1 MGWLEVLLEFLSL
14 IFVFA
19 LIVGLAYFT
28 TKLVASSN
36 LKKMRNK
43 NMRVIEGLTI
53 APQKSLQLVKVGDKV
68 MLIGIT
74 RDHIVKLE
82 TFCIDE
88 LEVSEKELD
97 KSLLT
102 FQDIFSNALK
112 KEIDEEG
119 KAKVKE
125 KKKK

>member
-1 MGWLEVLLEFLSL
+1 MGCLEVLLEFLSL